1 MATGSILTNIE
12 VHRRS
17 TMTTCTLVPTV
28 SISRSRRVVE
38 WIARYFSQSVVSR
51 EAIDHTW
58 IDSGLGRLGR
68 ATLEDIGAPPA
79 AVERAARNE
88 AWQLASALDA
98 TRLL

>member
-1 MATGSILTNIE
+1 
-12 VHRRS
+12 
-17 TMTTCTLVPTV
+17 MTTCSITPTV
-28 SISRSRRVVE
+28 SVPRAQRIVE

-51 EAIDHTW
+51 EAIDHAW

-79 AVERAARNE
+79 LLDRAEQNA
-88 AWQLASALDA
+88 AWKLASALDA